1 MLHALSAQPGR
12 ARTGQMSGP
21 DHRPPALKGLD
32 ARLKKARGDQA
43 PSAPQAATSGYAQGL
58 RLSMEMVAAVA
69 VGGGIGWFLDRWIE
83 TSPLFLLIFLVLGLA
98 AGIRNVYQTANRLSA
113 PNATKEE
120 PNSET
125 TTEQGNESRIGNQ
138 EK

>member
-21 DHRPPALKGLD
+21 DHRPSALKDLE

-43 PSAPQAATSGYAQGL
+43 PSALQASTSGFAQGL

-69 VGGGIGWFLDRWIE
+69 VGGGIGWFLDGWME
-83 TSPLFLLIFLVLGLA
+83 TSPLFLLTFLALGLV
-98 AGIRNVYQTANRLSA
+98 AGIRNVYQAANQLGA
-113 PNATKEE
+113 LNATKEE
-120 PNSET
+120 PDSET
-125 TTEQGNESRIGNQ
+125 KTEHGNQ
-138 EK
+138 SRVGNREQ

>member
-12 ARTGQMSGP
+12 SRTGQMSGP
-21 DHRPPALKGLD
+21 DYRPSALKDLD

-83 TSPLFLLIFLVLGLA
+83 TSPLFLLIFLALGLV
-98 AGIRNVYQTANRLSA
+98 AGIRNVYQAANRLSA
-113 PNATKEE
+113 PNVTKEE
-120 PNSET
+120 PDSET
-125 TTEQGNESRIGNQ
+125 TTEHGNQ
-138 EK
+138 SRVGNREK